1 MLKNLFRRVCAVLTL
16 VSLFAVPVSALDL
29 RKVETQFDSV
39 LYQIERY
46 GLFAEDH
53 EMSDEQR
60 AAYNA
65 RITDG
70 ETLSKVVNEV
80 LSKHDVHSFY
90 MSPEEYAKSFS
101 SLSGDYVGIGITVQ
115 QRDGQTVITDV
126 NFGGPAREAGI
137 EPQDVLLSVDG
148 TPVEGKTLDEIGDL
162 LRGSKGTAAKLR
174 LSRAGR
180 EVEAEVMRREIYGD
194 HVWSKN
200 LSEGIEYIRVEAFAT
215 ADDAAHFEAIWD
227 KLDDKRTAA
236 VVLDLRSNGGGLIDA
251 ALSMLNLMLEEPVEM
266 VTCRWR
272 KDQGGTQVIKSEGGG
287 LPLNGIYVL
296 VDGQTASAAEMVAG
310 CLKDAG
316 AAELIGEKT
325 YGKSQGQFHLPLYSG
340 DSLIITTLE
349 MSIPKTGVWEA
360 KGIEPNI
367 RTENLVT
374 LGEYM
379 EGRPALSTIRPILFG
394 ETSKAVQELTERL
407 RLIGL
412 LPQATDTFTAPVL
425 KALHTF
431 QRAAGLEETLNADVQ
446 TLKLLNQTMENA
458 SGYYVDSALNQAL
471 ALAQSAA
478 AKPLRYAP
486 NADGTWVPAA

>member
-16 VSLFAVPVSALDL
+16 VSLFAVPASALDL

-65 RITDG
+65 RITGG

-272 KDQGGTQVIKSEGGG
+272 KDQGGTQVIK
-287 LPLNGIYVL
+287 
-296 VDGQTASAAEMVAG
+296 
-310 CLKDAG
+310 
-316 AAELIGEKT
+316 
-325 YGKSQGQFHLPLYSG
+325 
-340 DSLIITTLE
+340 
-349 MSIPKTGVWEA
+349 
-360 KGIEPNI
+360 
-367 RTENLVT
+367 
-374 LGEYM
+374 
-379 EGRPALSTIRPILFG
+379 
-394 ETSKAVQELTERL
+394 
-407 RLIGL
+407 
-412 LPQATDTFTAPVL
+412 
-425 KALHTF
+425 
-431 QRAAGLEETLNADVQ
+431 RAAGF
-446 TLKLLNQTMENA
+446 
-458 SGYYVDSALNQAL
+458 
-471 ALAQSAA
+471 
-478 AKPLRYAP
+478 R
-486 NADGTWVPAA
+486 